1 MPRQFP
7 EYVCLTLTFAVL
19 LAGCE
24 GGSSDAPP
32 AEQVAEQ
39 VESVDPEV
47 LRALPPGVSVESV
60 EQGREL
66 FVTCSVCHGF
76 DGRGTQLGPS
86 LRDTT
91 WIHITG
97 TEQEIIQITRSGV
110 PSPEQYPAPMPVMG
124 GGRYTDQ
131 ELQALATYIVALGR
145 VP

>member
-1 MPRQFP
+1 MSRLFP
-7 EYVCLTLTFAVL
+7 IRALLALSIVA
-19 LAGCE
+19 LAGCDR
-24 GGSSDAPP
+24 GGSEAPP

-47 LRALPPGVSVESV
+47 LRALPPGVSVETV

-66 FVTCSVCHGF
+66 FVTCSVCHGL
-76 DGRGTQLGPS
+76 DARGTQLGPS
-86 LRDTT
+86 LRDST

-97 TEQEIIQITRSGV
+97 TQEEIIAITRTGV
-110 PSPEQYPAPMPVMG
+110 PTPKEHPAPMPVMG

-131 ELQALATYIVALGR
+131 ELQSLATYIIALGR